1 MHTADSDLT
10 DLDKYLRQQKFTD
23 GRTEQPADRHLPREK
38 VREKREERDREKEG
52 GRDGR
57 RERER
62 GGGEGE
68 RDKYTSMR

>member
-38 VREKREERDREKEG
+38 VREKREIERKREG
-52 GRDGR
+52 GTGEE

-62 GGGEGE
+62 GGGERE